1 MAQTTTVADFIAHFD
16 TRLQT
21 LDSLVSMGLEHI
33 GDEAK
38 LLALRLAPDMV
49 PFGTQVAYTCNQ
61 PRNFSLFL
69 SGKPPDNLSPDVAT
83 LEQARSNIADTRSVL
98 ASVIRDDSKL
108 QEVTLVH
115 FGPTLSANMSGL
127 EYTNDFLLPNFYFH
141 LVTAYAILRMSG
153 APLGKKDYMQH
164 IAAYLRR

>member
-1 MAQTTTVADFIAHFD
+1 MVHTTTVADLIAHFD

-21 LDSLVSMGLEHI
+21 LDALITSGLEHI
-33 GDEAK
+33 GDASK
-38 LLALRLAPDMV
+38 LLALRLAPDML

-61 PRNFSLFL
+61 PRNFALFL
-69 SGKPPDNLSPDVAT
+69 SSKSPDNLSPDVAT
-83 LEQARSNIADTRSVL
+83 LEQARKHITNTRTLL
-98 ASVIRDDSKL
+98 ASAIRDDSKL

-153 APLGKKDYMQH
+153 VPLGKKDYMRH